1 MPPTDL
7 KCQRA
12 TKNGRS
18 AGDATE
24 GTEIERDVKNLDLNV
39 EAGMSLDMG
48 CPGHGVVNVGG
59 RESYASMAAKTGSC
73 DSGYDKVVDYTDEEV
88 IVMDE
93 DCVVDESETISIIK
107 FSERVHEQID
117 KRPQVGSTT
126 ASSKLFGPWMM
137 VYNQRRCNNQS
148 SFKVAEMDKVKD
160 NVNGSRF
167 VALDNL
173 ADENVET
180 SVGEKVLEI
189 KGSPPAGDQVRIGD
203 IDSKSKGRLDNRGYK
218 INDVYLESNPQRR
231 SKGGKASSS
240 SAKSVKVVS
249 LIDGEQPHASIRM
262 VEAKTGSHTVMRVI
276 DSSNAHR
283 HVVNPADS
291 TPLLESHFKLSK
303 GLWLKKG
310 SGSRSVA
317 NITTEE

>member
-73 DSGYDKVVDYTDEEV
+73 D
-88 IVMDE
+88 
-93 DCVVDESETISIIK
+93 
-107 FSERVHEQID
+107 
-117 KRPQVGSTT
+117 RPQVGSTT